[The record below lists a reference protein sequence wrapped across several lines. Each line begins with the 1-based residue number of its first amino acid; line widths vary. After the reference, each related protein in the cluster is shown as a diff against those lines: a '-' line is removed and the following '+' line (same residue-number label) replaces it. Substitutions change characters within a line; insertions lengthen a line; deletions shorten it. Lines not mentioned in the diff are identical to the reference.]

1 VDQDSA
7 AGLSADA
14 GVTSLQF
21 VVASALALLLFLA
34 LANLVVVQYGR
45 GAIRSALEQGAR
57 AGTVSGV
64 DVCESIAAD
73 VIADLLGGAMSRDLV
88 LGCQREGQAMVAS
101 ASATFQSWTPMTPDF
116 SISLVS
122 RAVAEP

>member
-1 VDQDSA
+1 MDQDA
-7 AGLSADA
+7 TARLTDDV
-14 GVTSLQF
+14 GVTSIQF
-21 VVASALALLLFLA
+21 VVASALAMLMFLA

-64 DVCESIAAD
+64 AGCEAVGEG

-88 LGCQREGQAMVAS
+88 LDCHAEGPAIVAS
-101 ASATFQSWTPMTPDF
+101 ATATFQSWTPMTPDF
-116 SISLVS
+116 SVSLVS
-122 RAVAEP
+122 RATAEP